1 MCGFLQQWRH
11 RTLASPLLTPTTGLA
26 TPNAPTLSLSRS
38 CTLPC
43 APSSVSI
50 WYQRKALGH
59 LPPCTDLA
67 DIAAKLDCILE
78 QSSPPLA
85 IGWTPT
91 TSALRGWRSSSLW
104 RMTWTSPR
112 TLCNHNR
119 IVAAI
124 VLMAKATMPGIRS
137 VTTTSMKT
145 ATVCPLL
152 RLAPA
157 RVRKPFCPVYL
168 AEAVLLYASSR
179 RR

>member
-78 QSSPPLA
+78 QL
-85 IGWTPT
+85 T
-91 TSALRGWRSSSLW
+91 TLGN
-104 RMTWTSPR
+104 RMDS
-112 TLCNHNR
+112 HDKR
-119 IVAAI
+119 I
-124 VLMAKATMPGIRS
+124 
-137 VTTTSMKT
+137 
-145 ATVCPLL
+145 
-152 RLAPA
+152 A
-157 RVRKPFCPVYL
+157 RMEKF
-168 AEAVLLYASSR
+168 
-179 RR
+179 